1 MKSFSSSQMSEDLQL
16 VRLAVTILGQ
26 IYDMMRVRKRR
37 CPTAST
43 KRLGSVAGFG
53 SIIGGAHNHVA
64 TRHKCLCRD
73 LASVHR
79 ACPPEVAG
87 PGTRCMDSVR
97 AVAAGELCSQHS
109 RLLQALA
116 DRLHPSEPCAVYE
129 PRSGYSILA
138 THAGQCPGT
147 CPPASRGVYL
157 CRLLRH
163 IKCGGEVHLPS
174 WPIAMSASW
183 MPCNASR
190 LSGSS
195 TPLPSPFPCISS
207 LTGFRVWYPA

>member
-37 CPTAST
+37 CRTAST

-53 SIIGGAHNHVA
+53 SIIGGVHNHVA
-64 TRHKCLCRD
+64 TRHKVLCRD

-116 DRLHPSEPCAVYE
+116 DRLSPFRTMCRVRTPV
-129 PRSGYSILA
+129 
-138 THAGQCPGT
+138 
-147 CPPASRGVYL
+147 
-157 CRLLRH
+157 RLLHPGNSRRTMPR
-163 IKCGGEVHLPS
+163 HLP
-174 WPIAMSASW
+174 
-183 MPCNASR
+183 
-190 LSGSS
+190 
-195 TPLPSPFPCISS
+195 TCISPCLPMPS
-207 LTGFRVWYPA
+207 SSSH